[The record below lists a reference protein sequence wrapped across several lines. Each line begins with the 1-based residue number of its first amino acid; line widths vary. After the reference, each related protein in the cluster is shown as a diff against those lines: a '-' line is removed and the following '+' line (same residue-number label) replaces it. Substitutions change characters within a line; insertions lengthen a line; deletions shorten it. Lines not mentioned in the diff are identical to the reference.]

1 MVILYILVY
10 ILVGAAASFGYKY
23 LAIEWDIFW
32 SEEEENFGAA
42 MSGIFWP
49 IVAPFTF
56 AVMIAKH
63 CADASVDDD

>member
-23 LAIEWDIFW
+23 LSMKWDPYCYED
-32 SEEEENFGAA
+32 EESLWAGL
-42 MSGIFWP
+42 SGVFWP